1 MHPVLLLVVAE
12 LVRPY
17 DALQFRIKMGKKVGT
32 AEQEPVKE
40 KNIVNFH
47 SVKHGQKS
55 PKEFRKAETVS
66 YTGPC
71 AKNKR
76 SSKQENG
83 DPGNQ
88 PSDEMRAMETLFSF
102 RNRGQIF
109 FGRGR
114 KEFFILNLC
123 DACVQK
129 KKISNHQHADGNKCG
144 DHFSASLPSQL
155 MDDSLVLFFEAELKT
170 ILTIHR

>member
-32 AEQEPVKE
+32 AEQKPVKE

-66 YTGPC
+66 YTVPC
-71 AKNKR
+71 ARFSLGAEEKNFL
-76 SSKQENG
+76 S
-83 DPGNQ
+83 
-88 PSDEMRAMETLFSF
+88 
-102 RNRGQIF
+102 
-109 FGRGR
+109 
-114 KEFFILNLC
+114 
-123 DACVQK
+123 
-129 KKISNHQHADGNKCG
+129 
-144 DHFSASLPSQL
+144 
-155 MDDSLVLFFEAELKT
+155 
-170 ILTIHR
+170 